1 MSDDEFDNIPD
12 EFADIEGIDWTTLLA
27 GPSTSRPP
35 PAGINEQG
43 SSLPGAASSSR
54 QIIYTCD
61 NEIVNVSSS
70 PPDPNDRSSSYFSE
84 GNEINASFLA
94 ELDRVEQRALEVAG
108 TSSVAQPTRLSGEHC
123 APSMN

>member
-27 GPSTSRPP
+27 GPSSPP
-35 PAGINEQG
+35 PAGINEQD

-54 QIIYTCD
+54 QLIDSYGD
-61 NEIVNVSSS
+61 EVVNVSSS
-70 PPDPNDRSSSYFSE
+70 PPDPNSQSSSYFSE
-84 GNEINASFLA
+84 GNEIDASFLA

-108 TSSVAQPTRLSGEHC
+108 TSSIAQPTRLSGKHC
-123 APSMN
+123 APLR